1 MKNILLILIFI
12 SILTK
17 AQDINRT
24 VIDEK
29 TNKPMLI
36 GLCDRIAFTDTS
48 FSWWFEP
55 EYEFYEPEQSV
66 IETIRQI
73 INDEIEVTIVL
84 GTWCS
89 DSKREVPH
97 FLRILDELNFNQQ
110 KITIFG
116 VDRKKTI
123 EGYDISN
130 LEIEFVPTFILYR
143 NGIEIGRIVETPLT
157 TLEEDIKDILQK
169 E

>member
-84 GTWCS
+84 
-89 DSKREVPH
+89 
-97 FLRILDELNFNQQ
+97 L
-110 KITIFG
+110 
-116 VDRKKTI
+116 
-123 EGYDISN
+123 
-130 LEIEFVPTFILYR
+130 
-143 NGIEIGRIVETPLT
+143 
-157 TLEEDIKDILQK
+157 
-169 E
+169 